1 MARAAIYDG
10 GARSDAARTGGAGLQ
25 IVRDRVLSF
34 NAEGPGGLL
43 NRKAPGARSSLAGR
57 RRQALRTR
65 RPSFPVRWRIWV
77 ADKFVVKGSGES
89 FCPDGARRDVTEQAM
104 VFALGFLVAGL
115 IALAAA
121 PAFWRRAIRL
131 STRRLEMRLPLS
143 AEEILAGRDLLRAE
157 FAVECRRLEQK
168 AEALNLVHAADMAEL
183 GRRAAIIAVQDAGLR
198 DLSQQDRERGAE
210 LAALQR
216 ALAETS
222 AELAATAKECY
233 DTSGLMARRDVQ
245 INVLAASFEE
255 AQARA
260 AKQRDALAAL
270 EASMARQG
278 QALAAQTSKVELLE
292 GELST
297 LRLQHQA
304 DQLTL
309 KAAAARVAD
318 REEALEAAVKR
329 EKDLIRHRML
339 QAETARAVESGYL
352 EKIERLRSAHAA
364 SQDALDAARKTCA
377 GLTQELA
384 ALRAMLPPQDIDA
397 ALMQREENEIL
408 RHKINEIGAA
418 IIRAA
423 GVAVEAAPEEGQA
436 KGGLPGDTIPEKVT
450 AC

>member
-1 MARAAIYDG
+1 M
-10 GARSDAARTGGAGLQ
+10 L
-25 IVRDRVLSF
+25 
-34 NAEGPGGLL
+34 
-43 NRKAPGARSSLAGR
+43 
-57 RRQALRTR
+57 
-65 RPSFPVRWRIWV
+65 
-77 ADKFVVKGSGES
+77 
-89 FCPDGARRDVTEQAM
+89 
-104 VFALGFLVAGL
+104 FALGFLVAGL
-115 IALAAA
+115 IALATA

-131 STRRLEMRLPLS
+131 STRRLEMQLPLS
-143 AEEILAGRDLLRAE
+143 PEEIVAGRDLLRAE
-157 FAVECRRLEQK
+157 FVVERRRLEQK

-183 GRRAAIIAVQDAGLR
+183 GRRAAIIAAQDADLR
-198 DLSQQDRERGAE
+198 ALSQQDHEGGAE

-233 DTSGLMARRDVQ
+233 DTSGLIARKDAQ
-245 INVLAASFEE
+245 INELAARFEE
-255 AQARA
+255 AQALA

-278 QALAAQTSKVELLE
+278 QALAAQTRKVELLE

-309 KAAAARVAD
+309 KTAAARVAD

-339 QAETARAVESGYL
+339 QAETARATELGYL

-364 SQDALDAARKTCA
+364 SQDALDAARKMCA

-384 ALRAMLPPQDIDA
+384 ALRATLPPQDVDA

-418 IIRAA
+418 IIRA
-423 GVAVEAAPEEGQA
+423 GGGSTEAVPEVGPA
-436 KGGLPGDTIPEKVT
+436 KSGLPEDTIPEKAT
-450 AC
+450 A

>member
-1 MARAAIYDG
+1 VI
-10 GARSDAARTGGAGLQ
+10 
-25 IVRDRVLSF
+25 
-34 NAEGPGGLL
+34 
-43 NRKAPGARSSLAGR
+43 
-57 RRQALRTR
+57 
-65 RPSFPVRWRIWV
+65 
-77 ADKFVVKGSGES
+77 
-89 FCPDGARRDVTEQAM
+89 EQAM
-104 VFALGFLVAGL
+104 VFALGFLAAGL

-131 STRRLEMRLPLS
+131 STRRLEMQLPLS
-143 AEEILAGRDLLRAE
+143 PEEILAGRDLLRAE

-168 AEALNLVHAADMAEL
+168 AEALNLVHAADMTEL
-183 GRRAAIIAVQDAGLR
+183 GRRAAIIAGQDADLLA
-198 DLSQQDRERGAE
+198 LSQQDSQRGAE

-222 AELAATAKECY
+222 AERAATAKECY
-233 DTSGLMARRDVQ
+233 DTSGLIARKEVQ
-245 INVLAASFEE
+245 ITVLAASFEE
-255 AQARA
+255 AQTLA
-260 AKQRDALAAL
+260 AKQRDALTAL

-278 QALAAQTSKVELLE
+278 QALAAQTGKVELLE

-304 DQLTL
+304 DQVTL

-339 QAETARAVESGYL
+339 QAETARAAEGGYL

-384 ALRAMLPPQDIDA
+384 ALRATLPPHDVDA

-423 GVAVEAAPEEGQA
+423 GVVVEAAPEEGPA
-436 KGGLPGDTIPEKVT
+436 KSSLPKDTIQEKVT
-450 AC
+450 A